1 MSCGVLWT
9 EGRGEEEERRAVAD
23 FFLESSFVRESDLRS
38 DYFFFFFFFFKRVVR
53 FAHFSVE
60 IARRDRCTRRCT
72 R

>member
-1 MSCGVLWT
+1 M
-9 EGRGEEEERRAVAD
+9 EGRGEGEERGQSLT
-23 FFLESSFVRESDLRS
+23 FSSRVRSFENRIFDRIT
-38 DYFFFFFFFFKRVVR
+38 FFFFSFFFKRVVR

>member
-1 MSCGVLWT
+1 M
-9 EGRGEEEERRAVAD
+9 EEKEKKGAVAD
-23 FFLESSFVRESDLRS
+23 FFLESSFVRSRIGSSIGLL
-38 DYFFFFFFFFKRVVR
+38 FFFFKGVVR